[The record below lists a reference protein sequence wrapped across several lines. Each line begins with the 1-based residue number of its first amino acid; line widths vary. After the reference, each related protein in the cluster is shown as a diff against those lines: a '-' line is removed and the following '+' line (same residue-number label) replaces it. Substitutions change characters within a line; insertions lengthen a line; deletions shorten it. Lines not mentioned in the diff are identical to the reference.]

1 MSTAKALIFERNG
14 EPTDVLQL
22 KEQQMPEVGEQDVQI
37 QIIAV
42 SSWKRFSNC
51 FTNTSQPHA
60 ACITI
65 CAACAAVLQAPI
77 NPSDINTVQGKYPLQ
92 PSLPGVPGHEG
103 VGKVVKVGSKVRC
116 CLRITCMRMPLWTLL
131 PLPAVC
137 STNPRK
143 QQAGNQLHYQE

>member
-14 EPTDVLQL
+14 EPADVLQL

-42 SSWKRFSNC
+42 STYIHPSNST
-51 FTNTSQPHA
+51 TNQAQLHA
-60 ACITI
+60 AYSAVV
-65 CAACAAVLQAPI
+65 AACAAVAQAPI

-116 CLRITCMRMPLWTLL
+116 RHVSLALFP
-131 PLPAVC
+131 
-137 STNPRK
+137 
-143 QQAGNQLHYQE
+143 QQAVHIRVQHKP